1 MSQDLFAHKAQE
13 YEANARRV
21 ATVQGIGRSLLS
33 AIELHGDM
41 HLMDFGSGT
50 GLLLEQLAP
59 RVGKVTAVDVS
70 AAMNLELEAK
80 RHRLPCELEI
90 LPLDL
95 TCEPLDAR
103 LEYARFDGPRFD
115 GIVSSLTLHHV
126 ADIPALLVR
135 FYALLPP
142 GGFIALADLDAEDGR
157 FHPDMSGVYHAGFA
171 REQIRA
177 LAEQAGFSQVE
188 ICTASVAQKPWGD
201 YPIFLLTARR

>member
-1 MSQDLFAHKAQE
+1 MNQDLFAHKAPE
-13 YEANARRV
+13 YEANSHRV

-33 AIELHGDM
+33 AIDLHGDM

-70 AAMNLELEAK
+70 AAMNQELEAK
-80 RHRLPCELEI
+80 RHRLPCQLEI

-95 TCEPLDAR
+95 TAQPLHTC
-103 LEYARFDGPRFD
+103 LDGVRFD
-115 GIVSSLTLHHV
+115 GIVSSMTLHHV
-126 ADIPALLVR
+126 ADISALLAR
-135 FYALLPP
+135 FYTLLPP

-177 LAEQAGFSQVE
+177 LAEQAGFGQVE

>member
-21 ATVQGIGRSLLS
+21 AAVEGIGRSLLS
-33 AIELHGDM
+33 AIDLHGDM

-59 RVGKVTAVDVS
+59 VVGKVTAVDVS
-70 AAMNLELEAK
+70 AAMNQELERK

-95 TCEPLDAR
+95 TGEPLHTC
-103 LEYARFDGPRFD
+103 LDGVRFD

-171 REQIRA
+171 RASIRA

>member
-1 MSQDLFAHKAQE
+1 MSQDLFAHKAQG
-13 YEANARRV
+13 YEANSHRV
-21 ATVQGIGRSLLS
+21 AAVQGIGRSLLS
-33 AIELHGDM
+33 AIDLHGDM

-95 TCEPLDAR
+95 TGEPLHTC
-103 LEYARFDGPRFD
+103 LDGVRFD

-171 REQIRA
+171 RESIRA

>member
-1 MSQDLFAHKAQE
+1 MNQDLFAHKAQE
-13 YEANARRV
+13 YEANAQRV
-21 ATVQGIGRSLLS
+21 AAVEGIGRSLLS
-33 AIELHGDM
+33 AIRFDPQM

-50 GLLLEQLAP
+50 GLLLEQIAP

-70 AAMNLELEAK
+70 AAMNQELEAK
-80 RHRLPCELEI
+80 RHRLPCQLEI

-103 LEYARFDGPRFD
+103 LGGARFD
-115 GIVSSLTLHHV
+115 GIVSSMTLHHV
-126 ADIPALLVR
+126 ADIPALLAR
-135 FYALLPP
+135 FYSLLPP

-157 FHPDMSGVYHAGFA
+157 FHPDMRGVYHAGFA

>member
-1 MSQDLFAHKAQE
+1 MSQDLFAHKEQE

-21 ATVQGIGRSLLS
+21 AAVEGIGRSLLS
-33 AIELHGDM
+33 AIDLHGDM

-70 AAMNLELEAK
+70 AAMNQELEAK
-80 RHRLPCELEI
+80 RHRLPCQLEI

-95 TCEPLDAR
+95 TGEPLHTC
-103 LEYARFDGPRFD
+103 LDGVRFD

>member
-1 MSQDLFAHKAQE
+1 MNQDLFAHKAQE
-13 YEANARRV
+13 YEANGQRV

-33 AIELHGDM
+33 AIALHGDM

-59 RVGKVTAVDVS
+59 VVGKVTAVDVS
-70 AAMNLELEAK
+70 AAMNQELERK

-95 TCEPLDAR
+95 TAQPLHTC
-103 LEYARFDGPRFD
+103 LDGVRFD
-115 GIVSSLTLHHV
+115 GIVSSMTLHHV
-126 ADIPALLVR
+126 ADISALLAR
-135 FYALLPP
+135 FYTLLPP

>member
-1 MSQDLFAHKAQE
+1 MKQDLFAHKAQE
-13 YEANARRV
+13 YEANGQRV
-21 ATVQGIGRSLLS
+21 ATVQGIGQHLLS
-33 AIELHGDM
+33 AIALHGDM

-59 RVGKVTAVDVS
+59 VVGKVTAVDVS
-70 AAMNLELEAK
+70 AAMNQELERK

-95 TCEPLDAR
+95 TAQPLDAR
-103 LEYARFDGPRFD
+103 LAGACFD

-126 ADIPALLVR
+126 ADVPALMAR

-142 GGFIALADLDAEDGR
+142 GGFIALADLDTEDGR

-177 LAEQAGFSQVE
+177 LAEQAGFGQVE
-188 ICTASVAQKPWGD
+188 ICTASVAQKLWGD

>member
-1 MSQDLFAHKAQE
+1 MNPLVIIPLS
-13 YEANARRV
+13 
-21 ATVQGIGRSLLS
+21 ILLAAFFS
-33 AIELHGDM
+33 AMELSFIASNKLRIELDRKHGI
-41 HLMDFGSGT
+41 FGSGIVAIAFARRRPQA
-50 GLLLEQLAP
+50 E
-59 RVGKVTAVDVS
+59 VTAVDVS

-95 TCEPLDAR
+95 TGEPLHTC
-103 LEYARFDGPRFD
+103 LDGVRFD

>member
-1 MSQDLFAHKAQE
+1 MNQDLFAHKAPE
-13 YEANARRV
+13 YEANGQRV

-33 AIELHGDM
+33 AIDLHGDM

-70 AAMNLELEAK
+70 AAMNQELEAK
-80 RHRLPCELEI
+80 RHRLPCQLEI

-95 TCEPLDAR
+95 TGQQLDAS
-103 LEYARFDGPRFD
+103 LVGACFD
-115 GIVSSLTLHHV
+115 GIVSSMTLHHV
-126 ADIPALLVR
+126 ADISALLAR
-135 FYALLPP
+135 FYTLLPP

-188 ICTASVAQKPWGD
+188 ICTASVAQKPWGE

>member
-1 MSQDLFAHKAQE
+1 MNQDLFAHKAQE
-13 YEANARRV
+13 YEANAQRV
-21 ATVQGIGRSLLS
+21 AAVEGIGRSLLS
-33 AIELHGDM
+33 AIDLHGEM

-70 AAMNLELEAK
+70 AAMNQELEAK
-80 RHRLPCELEI
+80 RHRLPCQLEI

-95 TCEPLDAR
+95 TCEPLHAC
-103 LEYARFDGPRFD
+103 FD

-126 ADIPALLVR
+126 ADIPALLAR
-135 FYALLPP
+135 FYTLLPP

>member
-1 MSQDLFAHKAQE
+1 MNQDLFAHKAQE
-13 YEANARRV
+13 YEANGQRV

-33 AIELHGDM
+33 AIALHGDM

-59 RVGKVTAVDVS
+59 VVGKVTAVDVS
-70 AAMNLELEAK
+70 AAMNQELERK

-95 TCEPLDAR
+95 TCEPLHTC
-103 LEYARFDGPRFD
+103 LDGVRFD
-115 GIVSSLTLHHV
+115 GIVSSMTLHHV

-188 ICTASVAQKPWGD
+188 ICTASVAQKPWGE

>member
-21 ATVQGIGRSLLS
+21 AAVEGIGRSLLS
-33 AIELHGDM
+33 AIDLHGDM

-50 GLLLEQLAP
+50 GLLLEQIAP

-95 TCEPLDAR
+95 TGEPLHTC
-103 LEYARFDGPRFD
+103 LDGVRFD

>member
-1 MSQDLFAHKAQE
+1 MSQDLFAHKAQG
-13 YEANARRV
+13 YEANSQRV

-95 TCEPLDAR
+95 TGEPLHTC
-103 LEYARFDGPRFD
+103 LDGVRFD

-188 ICTASVAQKPWGD
+188 ICTASVAQKPWGE

>member
-13 YEANARRV
+13 YEANGQRV
-21 ATVQGIGRSLLS
+21 ATVQGIGQRLLS
-33 AIELHGDM
+33 AIALHGDM

-59 RVGKVTAVDVS
+59 VVGKVTAVDVS
-70 AAMNLELEAK
+70 AAMNQELERK

-95 TCEPLDAR
+95 TAQPLDAR
-103 LEYARFDGPRFD
+103 LAGACFD

-126 ADIPALLVR
+126 ADVPALLAR

-157 FHPDMSGVYHAGFA
+157 FHSDMTGVFHAGFA
-171 REQIRA
+171 RES
-177 LAEQAGFSQVE
+177 LAQWVTQAGFGE
-188 ICTASVAQKPWGD
+188 ISFTTACQISKPQGN
-201 YPIFLLTARR
+201 YPVFLLTARR

>member
-21 ATVQGIGRSLLS
+21 AAVEGIGRSLLS
-33 AIELHGDM
+33 AIRFDPQM
-41 HLMDFGSGT
+41 HIMDFGSGT
-50 GLLLEQLAP
+50 GLLLEQIAP
-59 RVGKVTAVDVS
+59 SVGKMTAVDVS
-70 AAMNLELEAK
+70 AAMNLELDAK

-103 LEYARFDGPRFD
+103 LGGARFD
-115 GIVSSLTLHHV
+115 GIVSSMTLHNV
-126 ADIPALLVR
+126 ADIPALLAR

-157 FHPDMSGVYHAGFA
+157 FHPDMTGVYHTGFA

>member
-13 YEANARRV
+13 YEANAQRV
-21 ATVQGIGRSLLS
+21 AAVEGIGRSVL
-33 AIELHGDM
+33 AAVCFDPQM
-41 HLMDFGSGT
+41 HIMDFGSGT

-70 AAMNLELEAK
+70 AAMNQELEAK
-80 RHRLPCELEI
+80 RHRLPCQLEI

-103 LEYARFDGPRFD
+103 LGGARFD
-115 GIVSSLTLHHV
+115 GIVSSMTLHHV
-126 ADIPALLVR
+126 ADIPALLAR

>member
-1 MSQDLFAHKAQE
+1 MKQDLFAHKAQE
-13 YEANARRV
+13 YEANGQRV
-21 ATVQGIGRSLLS
+21 ATVQGIGQHLLS
-33 AIELHGDM
+33 AIALHGDM

-59 RVGKVTAVDVS
+59 VVGKVTAVDVS
-70 AAMNLELEAK
+70 AAMNQELERK

-95 TCEPLDAR
+95 TAQPLDAR
-103 LEYARFDGPRFD
+103 LAGACFD

-126 ADIPALLVR
+126 ADVPALLAR

-157 FHPDMSGVYHAGFA
+157 FHSDMTGVFHAGFA
-171 REQIRA
+171 RDT
-177 LAEQAGFSQVE
+177 LAQWVSQAGFTE
-188 ICTASVAQKPWGD
+188 IGFTTACVVQKPHGD
-201 YPIFLLTARR
+201 YPVFLLTARRQES

>member
-21 ATVQGIGRSLLS
+21 AAVEGIGRSLLS
-33 AIELHGDM
+33 AIDLHGDM

-95 TCEPLDAR
+95 TCEPLH
-103 LEYARFDGPRFD
+103 GCFD
-115 GIVSSLTLHHV
+115 GIVSSMTLHHV
-126 ADIPALLVR
+126 ADISALLVR
-135 FYALLPP
+135 FYTLLPP

-171 REQIRA
+171 RESIRA

>member
-1 MSQDLFAHKAQE
+1 MNQDLFAHKAPE
-13 YEANARRV
+13 YEANGQRV

-33 AIELHGDM
+33 AIDLHGDM

-70 AAMNLELEAK
+70 AAMNQELEAK
-80 RHRLPCELEI
+80 RHRLPCQLEI

-95 TCEPLDAR
+95 TAQPLHTC
-103 LEYARFDGPRFD
+103 LDGARFD
-115 GIVSSLTLHHV
+115 GIVSSMTLHHV
-126 ADIPALLVR
+126 ADISALLAR
-135 FYALLPP
+135 FYTLLPP

-177 LAEQAGFSQVE
+177 LAEQAGFGQVE

>member
-1 MSQDLFAHKAQE
+1 MSQDLFAHKAQG
-13 YEANARRV
+13 YEANSHRV
-21 ATVQGIGRSLLS
+21 AAVQGIGRSLLS
-33 AIELHGDM
+33 VIALHGDM

-70 AAMNLELEAK
+70 AAMNQELEAK

-95 TCEPLDAR
+95 TGEPLHTC
-103 LEYARFDGPRFD
+103 LDGVRFD

>member
-21 ATVQGIGRSLLS
+21 ATVQGIGQSLLS
-33 AIELHGDM
+33 AIDLHGDM

-95 TCEPLDAR
+95 TGEPLHTC
-103 LEYARFDGPRFD
+103 LDGVRFD

-171 REQIRA
+171 RESIRA
-177 LAEQAGFSQVE
+177 LAEQAGSKQHG
-188 ICTASVAQKPWGD
+188 SVLSISCDQQR
-201 YPIFLLTARR
+201 T

>member
-1 MSQDLFAHKAQE
+1 MSQDLFAHKAQG
-13 YEANARRV
+13 YEANSQRV

-95 TCEPLDAR
+95 TGEPLHTC
-103 LEYARFDGPRFD
+103 LDGVRFD

-171 REQIRA
+171 RESIRA

-188 ICTASVAQKPWGD
+188 ICTASVAQKPWGE

>member
-1 MSQDLFAHKAQE
+1 ME
-13 YEANARRV
+13 
-21 ATVQGIGRSLLS
+21 
-33 AIELHGDM
+33 
-41 HLMDFGSGT
+41 FGSGT

-70 AAMNLELEAK
+70 ADMNLELEAK

-95 TCEPLDAR
+95 TGEPLHTCLAGVR
-103 LEYARFDGPRFD
+103 LD

-177 LAEQAGFSQVE
+177 LAGQAGFSQVE

>member
-1 MSQDLFAHKAQE
+1 MSQDLFAHKAQG
-13 YEANARRV
+13 YEANSHRV
-21 ATVQGIGRSLLS
+21 AAVQGIGRSLLS
-33 AIELHGDM
+33 VIALHGDM

-95 TCEPLDAR
+95 TGEPLHTC
-103 LEYARFDGPRFD
+103 LDGVRFD
-115 GIVSSLTLHHV
+115 GIVSSMTLHHV
-126 ADIPALLVR
+126 ADISALLVR

-171 REQIRA
+171 RASIRA

>member
-1 MSQDLFAHKAQE
+1 MNQDLFAHKAQE
-13 YEANARRV
+13 YEANAQRV
-21 ATVQGIGRSLLS
+21 AAVEGIGRSLLS
-33 AIELHGDM
+33 AIALHGDM
-41 HLMDFGSGT
+41 HIMDFGSGT
-50 GLLLEQLAP
+50 GLLLAQIAP
-59 RVGKVTAVDVS
+59 SVRKVTAVDVS

-95 TCEPLDAR
+95 TGEPLHTC
-103 LEYARFDGPRFD
+103 LDGVRFD

>member
-1 MSQDLFAHKAQE
+1 MSQDLFAHKAQG
-13 YEANARRV
+13 YEANSQRV

-33 AIELHGDM
+33 AIALHGDM

-70 AAMNLELEAK
+70 AAMNQELEAK
-80 RHRLPCELEI
+80 RHRLPCQLEI

-95 TCEPLDAR
+95 TGQQLDAS
-103 LEYARFDGPRFD
+103 LVGACFD
-115 GIVSSLTLHHV
+115 GIVSSMTLHHV
-126 ADIPALLVR
+126 ADILALLAR
-135 FYALLPP
+135 FYTLLPP